1 MTYLLRILG
10 RVIHVRQLVSFPI
23 THCIFDWTKQ
33 HAAAEEEDSCHGA
46 TNVLHTWFFLFSFYS
61 DQYDF
66 SNEDETWSIGEGSL
80 MRTNSPSLIGNA
92 ELVGCVITCE
102 LYTHFVTTAVWFRG
116 ISYFPRHKTYREH
129 VEDEDEEEEES
140 LKRKIPQTEAERP
153 SWPGRRI
160 DSIPGTF
167 SSGALTRERERICWS
182 SSHSR
187 QTRASLWKGKFENES
202 ADKCGCFMDALLWI
216 RKTRKREARQTWIAF
231 TSWRPQK
238 CQLYRRKADLEFSEI
253 DKTEEKSGNNTQGR
267 HSWWRHIF
275 WCSRLCIRLP
285 LFLFLRPKWIYSIP
299 PQIDC
304 TAIRSRSPLC
314 RN

>member
-102 LYTHFVTTAVWFRG
+102 LYTHFVTPAVWFRG

-129 VEDEDEEEEES
+129 VEEEE
-140 LKRKIPQTEAERP
+140 KIPQTEAERP

-160 DSIPGTF
+160 DSIPGTH

-216 RKTRKREARQTWIAF
+216 RRTENAKEKRDMAAPEMPTI
-231 TSWRPQK
+231 
-238 CQLYRRKADLEFSEI
+238 
-253 DKTEEKSGNNTQGR
+253 
-267 HSWWRHIF
+267 
-275 WCSRLCIRLP
+275 
-285 LFLFLRPKWIYSIP
+285 
-299 PQIDC
+299 
-304 TAIRSRSPLC
+304 
-314 RN
+314 